1 MSFYFLL
8 LILGGLS
15 FSGNTTTNSTECQ
28 CNGLTFEGIGGSA
41 CSSTDNEGE
50 QFCYVDFD
58 SGCKDAFESTNIS
71 DAKLS
76 YQACKNQCTCAG
88 VTSSSG
94 RGGSDC
100 GSIFAER
107 QWCYVDKD
115 STCPDAEESSKMEN
129 HKWSF
134 AACENQCTCAG
145 VVNAGGRGDSDCSSI
160 WAGNAWCYI
169 EANSTCG
176 DKLESSSMGPEY
188 MWSFA
193 ACGGF
198 EETTRPPVLPVELH
212 NSSNVAMLGSLSFPF
227 LMGNAH
233 VSGVE
238 APYDPTCVEDCC
250 FDCDTWESKINDV
263 WGWTS
268 EDGRQIAVA
277 GTPDRTV
284 LVDVTDGSDMQHLG
298 FIPQLTP
305 EVTVWKDIKIWEST
319 AFICSESKGF
329 GIQVLDLQQV
339 VDADDTPRVF
349 LPDEVFYNDSA
360 FHCHNLVMNDDA
372 PILYT
377 AGTNIC
383 PSLARLAFTITAD
396 GKVELETE
404 VQDAPCVEGVTY
416 VHDAQCMIYN
426 GPDER
431 FHGEEI
437 CFLSTGRDATLAVY
451 SWTTNTLIANVNYT
465 NSAFSHQSWLSEDG
479 KFMFHGD
486 ELDEH
491 NTKTQV
497 FDVRNLTDIKE
508 LPPYIAPEH
517 FIDHNQY
524 VVGRLIYQANYAG
537 GLSILAYDD
546 NGNLTRV
553 GYYDYSLIEQVSF
566 LGAWSV
572 YPYFSTSE
580 HPAGK
585 KVVLTGYEG
594 MQVFEINEELE
605 CYLDDSCDATPAPT
619 SEPTVSPTNSVPSV
633 SPSVAT
639 LDAPGSVASDDEG
652 RIQLSK
658 LLFYVTIAASAVA
671 GCVLMGCFQMS
682 LICLNKSTE
691 NQKDDEEAPEVP
703 VPQADSPSLGGA
715 ELFEEVA
722 KRTPSTAVTPM
733 MVPIQN
739 C

>member
-1 MSFYFLL
+1 MTFYFFLL
-8 LILGGLS
+8 VLGGLS
-15 FSGNTTTNSTECQ
+15 SSGNTTITNSLECQ
-28 CNGLTFEGIGGSA
+28 CNGMTFEGIGGST
-41 CSSTDNEGE
+41 CSSVDDEGQ

-58 SGCKDAFESTNIS
+58 SGCADAFNSTNIT

-76 YQACKNQCTCAG
+76 HQACKNQCTCAG
-88 VTSSSG
+88 VTND
-94 RGGSDC
+94 GGHGHRDC
-100 GSIFAER
+100 SSIFAER
-107 QWCYVDKD
+107 QWCYVEED
-115 STCPDAEESSKMEN
+115 STCPDAMESSKMEN

-134 AACENQCTCAG
+134 AACENQCVCAG

-160 WAGNAWCYI
+160 YAGNHWCYI

-176 DKLESSSMGPEY
+176 DKLASSSMGPDY

-212 NSSNVAMLGSLSFPF
+212 NSSNVAMLGSMSFPF

-250 FDCDTWESKINDV
+250 FDCDPWESKLNDV

-268 EDGRQIAVA
+268 KDGRQIAVA

-284 LVDVTDGSDMQHLG
+284 LVDVTDGSDMKHLG

-305 EVTVWKDIKIWEST
+305 EVKIWKDIKIWEST

-349 LPDEVFYNDSA
+349 QPDEVFYNDSA

-377 AGTNIC
+377 AGTNLC
-383 PSLARLAFTITAD
+383 PSLARLAFTVTAD

-404 VQDAPCVEGVTY
+404 VQDAPCVEGVKY

-437 CFLSTGRDATLAVY
+437 CFLSTGMGATLAVY
-451 SWTTNTLIANVNYT
+451 SWTTNTIIANVNYT
-465 NSAFSHQSWLSEDG
+465 HSKFSHQSWLSEDG

-486 ELDEH
+486 ELDQG

-524 VVGRLIYQANYAG
+524 VVGRLVYQANYAG

-546 NGNLTRV
+546 IGNLTRV
-553 GYYDYSLIEQVSF
+553 GYYDYSLIEQVTF

-572 YPYFSTSE
+572 YPFFSSGDY
-580 HPAGK
+580 PAGK

-594 MQVFEINEELE
+594 MQVFEIDEELE

-619 SEPTVSPTNSVPSV
+619 SAPSV
-633 SPSVAT
+633 SAPSASPSLAT
-639 LDAPGSVASDDEG
+639 PLGAQGSVASEDEEG
-652 RIQLSK
+652 SRIRMSK
-658 LLFYVTIAASAVA
+658 VLFYGTIAASAVV
-671 GCVLMGCFQMS
+671 GCVLMACFQA
-682 LICLNKSTE
+682 LRVCLKQSNDE
-691 NQKDDEEAPEVP
+691 NQKDDEEAQEVA
-703 VPQADSPSLGGA
+703 PQADSPSQGGA
-715 ELFEEVA
+715 V
-722 KRTPSTAVTPM
+722 
-733 MVPIQN
+733 VPIQK